1 MNREQEHHALRRATN
16 ATMAATLGA
25 KLARVS
31 SDTGETSPDH
41 QRALTTAEQV
51 AVHLAGDYAVARRT
65 GLADDIFRP
74 GGDSFPGALRNLWAV
89 MNHKPALYCPDAA
102 ELADYL
108 AGIELA
114 RSTVDRCWLAIEHLA
129 QLLLSGEKIDGARAH
144 EIIDGNVAKAVA

>member
-1 MNREQEHHALRRATN
+1 
-16 ATMAATLGA
+16 
-25 KLARVS
+25 
-31 SDTGETSPDH
+31 
-41 QRALTTAEQV
+41 
-51 AVHLAGDYAVARRT
+51 
-65 GLADDIFRP
+65 
-74 GGDSFPGALRNLWAV
+74 